1 MIRILGHN
9 ERKYMGTN
17 KQIIIVLHSLFSG
30 AGNPISGTGA
40 SLFDLFDAHRIP
52 FQLIHLPIYG
62 GHMVLVQQHTNKKI
76 TQSEMRCMPKSLGIR
91 TILEAGII
99 LSVIGHS
106 KATDIFIGIDP
117 LNAFWGLIGK
127 HFFRKVGH
135 VIYYTADYADK
146 RFDNPVINWIYHGI
160 DRLCI
165 RYADQVWNVS
175 TRIQEKRS
183 SQGVPAG
190 KNYFVPNSPVS
201 TPKRHTNY
209 HKYWMTIVGTS
220 TTALEYAAVL
230 DAMPRLVQIYPNI
243 RLHIVGELQF
253 SAALR
258 GQIAGML
265 KNKMVVLHGSMER
278 SLVQK
283 LLAKSGIGLALYKDK
298 DPWTR
303 YGDSMKM
310 REYLSC
316 GLPIITTSVVS
327 TSDVVLAYRCGKV
340 IKPTAE
346 NFIAAVKEIYSPTY
360 MSLRSGALSAA
371 KQYAFARMAR
381 QPLSLVGI
389 TV

>member
-1 MIRILGHN
+1 
-9 ERKYMGTN
+9 
-17 KQIIIVLHSLFSG
+17 
-30 AGNPISGTGA
+30 
-40 SLFDLFDAHRIP
+40 
-52 FQLIHLPIYG
+52 
-62 GHMVLVQQHTNKKI
+62 
-76 TQSEMRCMPKSLGIR
+76 
-91 TILEAGII
+91 
-99 LSVIGHS
+99 
-106 KATDIFIGIDP
+106 
-117 LNAFWGLIGK
+117 
-127 HFFRKVGH
+127 
-135 VIYYTADYADK
+135 
-146 RFDNPVINWIYHGI
+146 
-160 DRLCI
+160 
-165 RYADQVWNVS
+165 
-175 TRIQEKRS
+175 
-183 SQGVPAG
+183 
-190 KNYFVPNSPVS
+190 
-201 TPKRHTNY
+201 
-209 HKYWMTIVGTS
+209 
-220 TTALEYAAVL
+220 
-230 DAMPRLVQIYPNI
+230 
-243 RLHIVGELQF
+243 
-253 SAALR
+253 
-258 GQIAGML
+258 
-265 KNKMVVLHGSMER
+265 MVVLHGSMER